1 MVKVD
6 SQNGLALAV
15 GKCIVTWFG
24 RVWQGWAVTWDFLW
38 VGWSTG
44 SQVCF
49 ESVGVHIVTGDCSNS
64 LGVHSYKGLF

>member
-24 RVWQGWAVTWDFLW
+24 RVGCHIGW

-44 SQVCF
+44 SKVSF
-49 ESVGVHIVTGDCSNS
+49 DSVGVHIVTGDCFDRVS
-64 LGVHSYKGLF
+64 VH